1 MDRLPVNMNFFCLLV
16 SGKIFTLMDGV
27 YQTSGTNQAIYI
39 MELLIQNMVHLGL
52 PYSKSLLDEMPIR
65 LVSIADIL

>member
-1 MDRLPVNMNFFCLLV
+1 
-16 SGKIFTLMDGV
+16 MDGV

-65 LVSIADIL
+65 LVSMSDIL